1 MVLPVEMVEQLV
13 EGKFNEIKTQIE
25 KQGLNI
31 ELYCQF
37 TGLGTEENLRKQ
49 LYVSCEETAK
59 FDAIIGEVI
68 KVEQITVSEEE
79 VEELIAN
86 IATANKL
93 SVEEVKARLPKNDVE
108 YNLLSKKAIKVVLDS
123 TVKTYK

>member
-1 MVLPVEMVEQLV
+1 MN
-13 EGKFNEIKTQIE
+13 K
-25 KQGLNI
+25 
-31 ELYCQF
+31 
-37 TGLGTEENLRKQ
+37 ENLRKQ
-49 LYVSCEETAK
+49 LCASCEETAK